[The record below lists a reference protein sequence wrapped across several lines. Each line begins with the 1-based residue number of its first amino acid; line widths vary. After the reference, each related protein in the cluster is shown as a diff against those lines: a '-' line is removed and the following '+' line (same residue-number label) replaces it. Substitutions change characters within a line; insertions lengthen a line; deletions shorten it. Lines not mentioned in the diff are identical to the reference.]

1 MSLSMKKGLKQEP
14 TGTMYDEQERQKM
27 LRLNR
32 EMQEPKEPRLEWI
45 YTGDRNKSEDYLLGK
60 KYDANAPTESIAAAT
75 DESITTSTV
84 DLANKIREDPLFL
97 IKKREIEET
106 KRLLDNPVRLK
117 QIKELLEQQESASSS
132 HKKRKRHSRSRSRSP
147 DRHRRQHSHHHHHH
161 HRRRSPSPP
170 ARRRRSPP
178 PPKRRERTPP
188 RPAKPSKEERE
199 RRIREMLV
207 DGAVRTEQRQE
218 NVRKYKERDDKE
230 DQLNELIRQRAKK
243 KTDLSSSDDEDE
255 GFSRPMMKQVVD
267 DPSLKRRDLK
277 HHYHKRH

>member
-161 HRRRSPSPP
+161 RRRSPSPP

>member
-1 MSLSMKKGLKQEP
+1 MF
-14 TGTMYDEQERQKM
+14 DEQERQKM

-32 EMQEPKEPRLEWI
+32 ELQEPKEPRLEWI
-45 YTGDRNKSEDYLLGK
+45 YTGDRNKSDDYLLGK
-60 KYDANAPTESIAAAT
+60 KYDGNTPVDTTTAAAE

-106 KRLLDNPVRLK
+106 KRLLENPVRLK
-117 QIKELLEQQESASSS
+117 QIKELLEQQESSS

-147 DRHRRQHSHHHHHH
+147 NRHR
-161 HRRRSPSPP
+161 RRRSPSPP
-170 ARRRRSPP
+170 PRRRRSPLP
-178 PPKRRERTPP
+178 PPPSRRRERTPP
-188 RPAKPSKEERE
+188 RPSKQSREERE

-207 DGAVRTEQRQE
+207 DGAIRTEQRQE
-218 NVRKYKERDDKE
+218 NVRRYKERDDKE
-230 DQLNELIRQRAKK
+230 DKLNEIIRERARKK
-243 KTDLSSSDDEDE
+243 NDLSSSDDDDE
-255 GFSRPMMKQVVD
+255 GFIRPMMKQVVN